1 MEARHMK
8 GHILPGLVM
17 LAIFLLPII
26 VPSPYII
33 GVMCFIAIYG
43 ALALGKAVLM
53 ENSGI
58 FSVAHPAW
66 FGIGAYVTAIATIRG
81 VPPLVSIGV
90 AALCV
95 ACLAYIMGAPLL
107 RLKEY
112 YLANATFCLLI
123 IMEIG
128 IGNMGSLTG
137 GHEGLMGIP
146 PLTIGPIKFE
156 GDRDFYF
163 LSWGLCIGSLWFFHN
178 LMTTRAGRALR
189 TFMYSEVASKSMG
202 INVSQYKLRIFV
214 ITSVMASLTGSILA
228 FWLRFIEPAMFGIP
242 LMIELLTMVIVG
254 GGGILYGPIL
264 GAFTIMWLREVIQ
277 AYLARLLPVM
287 TAEVD
292 AVFFGIIVILTLIF
306 MPGGIAGWVEQLM
319 HAGRRVGDRLTRP

>member
-1 MEARHMK
+1 MK
-8 GHILPGLVM
+8 KRIFPGLIV
-17 LAIFLLPII
+17 LAIFLLPF
-26 VPSPYII
+26 VLPSPYII

-81 VPPLVSIGV
+81 VPPLAAIVL

-95 ACLAYIMGAPLL
+95 ACLAYVMGAPLL

-112 YLANATFCLLI
+112 YLANATFCLLVI
-123 IMEIG
+123 VEIV

-146 PLTIGPIKFE
+146 ALTIGPIKFE

-163 LSWGLCIGSLWFFHN
+163 LSWGLCIGCLWFFHN
-178 LMTTRAGRALR
+178 LMNTRAGRALR

-202 INVSQYKLRIFV
+202 INIPQYKLRIFV
-214 ITSVMASLTGSILA
+214 ITSVMASLGGSSSPSGSISSS
-228 FWLRFIEPAMFGIP
+228 R
-242 LMIELLTMVIVG
+242 
-254 GGGILYGPIL
+254 
-264 GAFTIMWLREVIQ
+264 RCS
-277 AYLARLLPVM
+277 AYLS
-287 TAEVD
+287 
-292 AVFFGIIVILTLIF
+292 
-306 MPGGIAGWVEQLM
+306 
-319 HAGRRVGDRLTRP
+319 

>member
-1 MEARHMK
+1 MK
-8 GHILPGLVM
+8 GRIFPAIIV
-17 LAIFLLPII
+17 LAVFLLPII
-26 VPSPYII
+26 VPSPYVIS
-33 GVMCFIAIYG
+33 VMCFIAIYG
-43 ALALGKAVLM
+43 SLALGKAVLM

-66 FGIGAYVTAIATIRG
+66 FGIGAYVTAIATIKG
-81 VPPLVSIGV
+81 VPPTLSIGL
-90 AALCV
+90 AALSV
-95 ACLAYIMGAPLL
+95 AFLAYIIGAPLL

-123 IMEIG
+123 IVEIV

-146 PLTIGPIKFE
+146 SLKVGSVKLE

-178 LMTTRAGRALR
+178 LMRMRAGRALR
-189 TFMYSEVASKSMG
+189 TFMYSEAASKSMG
-202 INVSQYKLRIFV
+202 INIPQYKLRIFV

-228 FWLRFIEPAMFGIP
+228 FWLHFIQPAMFGIP
-242 LMIELLTMVIVG
+242 LMIELITMVIVG
-254 GGGILYGPIL
+254 GGEILYGPIL
-264 GAFTIMWLREVIQ
+264 GAFVIMWLREVIQ
-277 AYLARLLPVM
+277 AYLGKVLPVM

-306 MPGGIAGWVEQLM
+306 MPGGLAGWTEQLA
-319 HAGRRVGDRLTRP
+319 HAGRRVRGRFAR

>member
-1 MEARHMK
+1 MK
-8 GHILPGLVM
+8 TKIFPGILV

-43 ALALGKAVLM
+43 ALALGKSVLM

-66 FGIGAYVTAIATIRG
+66 FGIGAYITAIATIKG
-81 VPPLVSIGV
+81 VPPLAAIAL

-95 ACLAYIMGAPLL
+95 AFLAFIIGAPLL

-123 IMEIG
+123 IVEIV

-146 PLTIGPIKFE
+146 SLTIGPLKLE
-156 GDRDFYF
+156 GDRDFYY
-163 LSWGLCIGSLWFFHN
+163 LSWGLCLANLLFFYN
-178 LMTTRAGRALR
+178 LMGTREGRALK
-189 TFMYSEVASKSMG
+189 TFVYSEVASKSMG
-202 INVSQYKLRIFV
+202 INIPRYKLKIFI
-214 ITSVMASLTGSILA
+214 ITSVMASLIGSVLA
-228 FWLRFIEPAMFGIP
+228 FWLHFIQPSMFGIP
-242 LMIELLTMVIVG
+242 LMVELVTMVIVG
-254 GGGILYGPIL
+254 GGEILYGPLL
-264 GAFTIMWLREVIQ
+264 GAFVIMWLREVIQ
-277 AYLARLLPVM
+277 AYLGKILPVM

-292 AVFFGIIVILTLIF
+292 AVFFGIIVILTLIY
-306 MPGGIAGWVEQLM
+306 MPGGLAGWVEQIM
-319 HAGRRVGDRLTRP
+319 HAGRRVRDRLIRPSYSP

>member
-1 MEARHMK
+1 MK
-8 GHILPGLVM
+8 RAILPGLIA
-17 LAIFLLPII
+17 LAIFLLPIL

-43 ALALGKAVLM
+43 ALALGKAILM

-66 FGIGAYVTAIATIRG
+66 FGIGAYVTAIASMRG
-81 VPPLVSIGV
+81 VPPVLAIVL

-95 ACLAYIMGAPLL
+95 AFLAYIMGAPLL

-123 IMEIG
+123 IVEIV
-128 IGNMGSLTG
+128 IGNLGSLTG

-146 PLTIGPIKFE
+146 SLTIGPIKLE

-163 LSWGLCIGSLWFFHN
+163 LSWSVCLGSLWFFVN
-178 LMTTRAGRALR
+178 LMGSRAGRALK

-202 INVSQYKLRIFV
+202 IDIPQYKLRIFV
-214 ITSVMASLTGSILA
+214 ITSVMASLMGSILA
-228 FWLRFIEPAMFGIP
+228 FWLHFIQPAMFGIP
-242 LMIELLTMVIVG
+242 LMVELVTMVIVG
-254 GGGILYGPIL
+254 GGEILYGPIL
-264 GAFTIMWLREVIQ
+264 GAFVIMWLREVIQ
-277 AYLARLLPVM
+277 AYLGRVLPVM

-306 MPGGIAGWVEQLM
+306 MPGGLAGWVEQLI
-319 HAGRRVGDRLTRP
+319 HAGRRARERFTR

>member
-1 MEARHMK
+1 
-8 GHILPGLVM
+8 
-17 LAIFLLPII
+17 
-26 VPSPYII
+26 
-33 GVMCFIAIYG
+33 MCFIAIYG

-81 VPPLVSIGV
+81 VPPLAAIVL

-95 ACLAYIMGAPLL
+95 ACLAYVMGAPLL

-112 YLANATFCLLI
+112 YLANATFCLLVI
-123 IMEIG
+123 VEIV

-146 PLTIGPIKFE
+146 ALTIGPIKFE

-178 LMTTRAGRALR
+178 LMNTRAGRALR

-202 INVSQYKLRIFV
+202 INIPQYKLRIFV
-214 ITSVMASLTGSILA
+214 ITSVMASLGGSLLA
-228 FWLRFIEPAMFGIP
+228 FWLHFIQPAMFGIP
-242 LMIELLTMVIVG
+242 LMVELITMAIVG
-254 GGGILYGPIL
+254 GGEILYGPVL

-277 AYLARLLPVM
+277 AYLGKVLPVM

-306 MPGGIAGWVEQLM
+306 MPGGLAGWVEQLM
-319 HAGRRVGDRLTRP
+319 RAGRRVRGRFARPSYSP